1 MAINN
6 RLNIPTNLIVGF
18 QKRSD
23 TYTGKLAYVT
33 YYKEERKKKVIAK
46 ELSWTNWRDKKIDPL
61 EIDNV
66 PTEGFVL
73 NKHVGG
79 YKSGWN
85 FRNSYCRIYDPRGF
99 EFEISIEN
107 LLYILEYYD
116 CIKGKGLIGKCVYA
130 WDGKDLVLLPCSAP
144 EYQES
149 IELAK
154 NIKEGKPT
162 NKTIKVGSLYKSN
175 ENENLVYVGRYNC
188 RKIKYAGYSCY
199 GLDIKRM
206 FIFYNVETK
215 QYKDY
220 STLSKIDFL
229 ATEDYFQPHEM
240 TDIIDNY
247 LNSFEGYDKDKKI
260 VDLVCHP
267 TEETVR
273 EYMDRIIK
281 DFPNQMVIRI
291 FLFDEN
297 TNEIRR
303 YSYYRVIGEDFEIEK
318 GYHYGETFKFDK
330 EIKTVKYEYK
340 EFKNSDLKMTD
351 KRMIP
356 YVVFEDG
363 KEVEFNNII

>member
-46 ELSWTNWRDKKIDPL
+46 ELSWTNWRDEKIDPL

-79 YKSGWN
+79 YKSGWD
-85 FRNSYCRIYDPRGF
+85 FRKSYCRIYDPRGF

-116 CIKGKGLIGKCVYA
+116 CIKGKGLIGKFVYA

-175 ENENLVYVGRYNC
+175 ENENLVYVGRYSC
-188 RKIKYAGYSCY
+188 RKNKYAGYGCY
-199 GLDIKRM
+199 SLDIKKM
-206 FIFYNVETK
+206 FIFYN
-215 QYKDY
+215 
-220 STLSKIDFL
+220 
-229 ATEDYFQPHEM
+229 PHEM

-260 VDLVCHP
+260 VDLVCRP
-267 TEETVR
+267 CEETVR
-273 EYMDRIIK
+273 EYMDRIVK
-281 DFPNQMVIRI
+281 DFPNQMVIKI
-291 FLFDEN
+291 FLFDEK

-340 EFKNSDLKMTD
+340 DFKNSDLKMTD

-356 YVVFEDG
+356 YVVFDDG